1 MSPIDPA
8 ILSPKSLEE
17 ATELVRELVGIVQ
30 AQTGQ
35 IESLQAQVD
44 QLSERAGS
52 SSRTSSRPPSSDSD
66 AARAK
71 RKKRSRSSRS
81 QGAQPGHDKA
91 ERGLV
96 DESELTEA
104 PTRYFPPAEC
114 GCGGAIGI
122 DADPG
127 CRHQVFD
134 VPEVRPLVHE
144 HQLFG
149 GTCAGCGKRHS
160 ATLPGSVPSG
170 QMGPRLLALIAVL
183 SGQHRM
189 SIRQIRTLLAEQY
202 GLVFSIGA
210 ISQAQGKIG
219 PAMVE
224 PYQAIGRHLRGQKL
238 VHADETRHF
247 RGNHCFWLWAMA
259 SASAVYFV
267 VHSSRGKAAANALL
281 GRFCGIVVTDDF
293 GGYNDVPRH
302 RRQLC
307 WAHVLRH
314 FVAMGERRGN
324 AGEVGRRLELV
335 ALAVFRTR
343 HRLDRGEI
351 DTERYR
357 RRMMRLRTS
366 FIATLKRGTRLRL
379 DGRTKRQCV
388 HLLGRETMLW
398 THVLRPDVPLT
409 NNLAERAIRPQ
420 VIWRKTSF
428 AVQSHR
434 GSSFRPMV
442 GSIVGT
448 ARALGVSA
456 YGFLSDIATEHQ
468 ATGRVTRRL
477 PLGDVPLLAAP

>member
-1 MSPIDPA
+1 MPPIDPA
-8 ILSPKSLEE
+8 TLNPTSLEE
-17 ATELVRELVGIVQ
+17 ATELVRELVGVVNDQIV
-30 AQTGQ
+30 Q
-35 IESLQAQVD
+35 IESLRAQVE
-44 QLSERAGS
+44 QLTERAGS

-71 RKKRSRSSRS
+71 RKKRPRSPRS
-81 QGAQPGHDKA
+81 KGAQPGHDKH
-91 ERGLV
+91 ERDLV
-96 DESELTEA
+96 DETELTEPA
-104 PTRYFPPAEC
+104 TRYFPPAEC
-114 GCGGAIGI
+114 GCGAAVTI
-122 DADPG
+122 DAEPG

-134 VPEVRPLVHE
+134 VPEIRPLVHE

-149 GTCAGCGKRHS
+149 GTCTGCAKRHS

-202 GLVFSIGA
+202 GLEFSIGA
-210 ISQAQGKIG
+210 ISQAQGKMNA
-219 PAMVE
+219 AMAA
-224 PYQAIGRHLRGQKL
+224 PYQAIGRHLRGQDI

-247 RGNHCFWLWAMA
+247 RGTHCFWLWAMA
-259 SASAVYFV
+259 TATAVYFV
-267 VHSSRGKAAANALL
+267 VNYSRGKAAANALL
-281 GRFCGIVVTDDF
+281 GGFAGIVVTDDF
-293 GGYNDVPRH
+293 GGYNDVPCH

-314 FVAMGERRGN
+314 LIGMGERRGN
-324 AGEVGRRLELV
+324 AGVVGRRLELI

-343 HRLDRGEI
+343 HRLERGEI

-357 RRMMRLRTS
+357 RRMMRLRAS
-366 FIATLKRGTRLRL
+366 FVAALKRGTRLRL
-379 DGRTKRQCV
+379 DGRTKRQCA

-398 THVLRPDVPLT
+398 THVLHPDVPLT

-434 GSSFRPMV
+434 GSCFRPMV

-456 YGFLSDIATEHQ
+456 YGFLAEIAAEHQ
-468 ATGRVTRRL
+468 ATGRVTKRL
-477 PLGDVPLLAAP
+477 PLDDVRLLAAP